1 MAVLLTMHQCSKA
14 EKEVGMS
21 HNTFGDIGP
30 GLGSDYPYARNP
42 YGLYPDPL
50 DVRLDEEFDPITH
63 ELTDDATE
71 IFGRREERYG
81 AELGGLATRVD
92 SAMMDDEDVDGGQG
106 NRSWLDDDDS
116 ED

>member
-1 MAVLLTMHQCSKA
+1 MTVLLTMHQYIKA

-42 YGLYPDPL
+42 YGLYPDPF
-50 DVRLDEEFDPITH
+50 DATADEEFDAITH

-81 AELGGLATRVD
+81 AELGARATRID
-92 SAMMDDEDVDGGQG
+92 SLLGDEEEHDDGQG
-106 NRSWLDDDDS
+106 NDSWTDDDDH
-116 ED
+116 EE